1 MFPSACSYN
10 AQCVP
15 NWNVRTFSPI
25 NHHSKNTICWC
36 DDASHRDSWHYHWR
50 RRMQQCF
57 IKFYN
62 LERLEWS
69 PMGSDLKSIAH
80 PLAASW
86 PQCYLWE
93 YQVFFRLCYNYYY
106 CLRLSIPGLCVT
118 MTGQRQISLVHWAS
132 NGSGLKVYWN
142 ASVSCRCSEI
152 SAMEHNGYWLA
163 GVLCYCPSWA
173 YQWSHLCWQTP
184 SPSES
189 LWIDITM

>member
-1 MFPSACSYN
+1 MRWCESPWFMALPLASPYAAMFY
-10 AQCVP
+10 QV
-15 NWNVRTFSPI
+15 
-25 NHHSKNTICWC
+25 
-36 DDASHRDSWHYHWR
+36 
-50 RRMQQCF
+50 
-57 IKFYN
+57 YN

-118 MTGQRQISLVHWAS
+118 MTGQRQISLVRWAS

-142 ASVSCRCSEI
+142 ASVSCQCSEI
-152 SAMEHNGYWLA
+152 SSMQHNGNWLA
-163 GVLCYCPSWA
+163 GVLCYCLSWA